1 MQAIV
6 ISKPGE
12 IVLTPIQP
20 KKPESG
26 QIRVRPLVGGICGTD
41 VHIFNGDFLGSYPV
55 VPCHEFSAQVVECGT
70 EVGHLEKGDCVAVD
84 PNIRCG
90 ECTYCRHGDINLCRQ
105 YRALGVT
112 RPGGFAQSVT
122 LPAAQ
127 AHRFERCDPAEAA
140 LAEPLACVLY
150 GQSRLTIDLGS
161 PVIIWGVGA
170 IGMLHLQV
178 CRSLHGARVTVVDTD
193 DNRLE
198 QAAAMGAQHSVRADR
213 NLNRSLGHIQPDGWP
228 TVIEATGSVE
238 ALKHSFAHL
247 APGGQNLVFGVYP
260 RDSRMTLTPF
270 EIFANDWTIV
280 GSFTYRYEFATA
292 IQLIESGQLNLRPL
306 IARTASLSEV
316 PDVLRQMARGDVRGK
331 THIQITPEA

>member
-1 MQAIV
+1 MQAVV

-12 IVLTPIQP
+12 IHLAPIQP
-20 KKPESG
+20 DEPAPEH
-26 QIRVRPLVGGICGTD
+26 IRVRPLVGGICGTD
-41 VHIFNGDFLGSYPV
+41 VHILNGDFLGSYPV
-55 VPCHEFSAQVVECGT
+55 IPCHEFSAQVVECGP
-70 EVGHLEKGDCVAVD
+70 EVEHLATGDFVAVD

-90 ECTYCRHGDINLCRQ
+90 KCSYCRHGDINLCRQ
-105 YRALGVT
+105 YRAVGVT
-112 RPGGFAQSVT
+112 QPGGFAESVT

-150 GQSRLTIDLGS
+150 GQSRLTIDPGS
-161 PVIIWGVGA
+161 PVIIWGAGA

-178 CRSLHGARVTVVDTD
+178 CQRLYGARVTVVDTD
-193 DNRLE
+193 DRRLE
-198 QAAAMGAQHSVRADR
+198 QATARGAHHSVRADR
-213 NLNRSLGHIQPDGWP
+213 HLKRSLQNIQTDGWP
-228 TVIEATGSVE
+228 IVIEATGSVE

-292 IQLIESGQLNLRPL
+292 IQLIDSGHLNLRSL
-306 IARTASLSEV
+306 IARTASLTEV
-316 PDVLRQMARGDVRGK
+316 PDLLRSMAQGDVRGK
-331 THIQITPEA
+331 THIQITSEV